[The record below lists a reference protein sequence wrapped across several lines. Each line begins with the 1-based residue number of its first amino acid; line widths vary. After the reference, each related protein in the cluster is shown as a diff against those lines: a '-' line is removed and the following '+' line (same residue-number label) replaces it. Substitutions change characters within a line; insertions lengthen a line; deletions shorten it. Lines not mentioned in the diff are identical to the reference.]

1 MKLNHLSFPSSDVDA
16 TAAFFERYLEC
27 RITTSGNGRYLTR
40 RDFDIVIEQAEGRH
54 DEWPK
59 NFHIGIEL
67 PTVQEVEAMY
77 ERLVADGIK
86 MQTKMIKHPRGSRFF
101 CWIPGGFMLEVNTR
115 VDVEERYRPMFAGEA
130 KLSVDTAQ

>member
-1 MKLNHLSFPSSDVDA
+1 LKLNHLSFPSSDVEA

-27 RITTSGNGRYLTR
+27 KVTVSGNGRYLTR

-54 DEWPK
+54 DEWPE

-67 PTVQEVEAMY
+67 PAVHDVQAMY
-77 ERLVADGIK
+77 ERLVADGVK
-86 MQTKMIKHPRGSRFF
+86 MATQLFKHPRGSRFF

-115 VDVEERYRPMFAGEA
+115 EDVEERYRPMFAAGTKPTA
-130 KLSVDTAQ
+130 DTAQ